1 MAYLLD
7 LLLDDSG
14 GWAEAEQEDFLD
26 EDEGSILLLGAA
38 IKICQM
44 EKLNFVT

>member
-38 IKICQM
+38 SKICQ
-44 EKLNFVT
+44 